1 QLGGERVAS
10 LRRLQPPGRRV
21 PGGLRGGDT
30 GGAGAQAVQPGGG
43 LGQPGGEVRLGGAGG
58 GLAFGQFREFA
69 VQGGEPVA
77 QPLGAVLLGDELL
90 QGGQVVS
97 VGAFEP
103 GQRLFEFSRGGA
115 GFRGGGEGGRQG
127 LQGRGEVGAGGLEV
141 GGDGVPAADGGQGAR
156 RGVQPG
162 LCGGAGGGR
171 AGGLLQSRTRLTQAV
186 GQCRPALG

>member
-1 QLGGERVAS
+1 
-10 LRRLQPPGRRV
+10 
-21 PGGLRGGDT
+21 
-30 GGAGAQAVQPGGG
+30 
-43 LGQPGGEVRLGGAGG
+43 
-58 GLAFGQFREFA
+58 
-69 VQGGEPVA
+69 EPVA

-156 RGVQPG
+156 RGVQRG
-162 LCGGAGGGR
+162 LCGGDGGGR
-171 AGGLLQSRTRLTQAV
+171 AGGLLQQLPRVLQAFGQRGQPSGDLLLADGERLQLAVDV
-186 GQCRPALG
+186 GQLRAEVRAAFLLGA